1 MSLRAYQKAQQRVET
16 PREIEYRLFGQ
27 VTRALMDIQDLPR
40 HEIARRMDALDWNR
54 RVWSFMAADC
64 AGSDNALP
72 ENLRASII
80 SLSLWVSRYS
90 SDVMQKGEDVEP
102 LIDINRTIM
111 QGLASQIERQSEAAL
126 QAAEQ
131 A

>member
-64 AGSDNALP
+64 ANPDNALP

-90 SDVMQKGEDVEP
+90 SEVMQKGEDVEP

-126 QAAEQ
+126 QASEQ

>member
-64 AGSDNALP
+64 ASSDNALP

-111 QGLASQIERQSEAAL
+111 QGLASQIERQSEAVL